1 MLYMDNIFLIAIFII
16 IYIIIT
22 GILTF
27 FDYNIG
33 SIGIYI
39 AYLGFIIISLM
50 ILPETPVIGGTVANT
65 IDNSS
70 KTISSVTSA

>member
-50 ILPETPVIGGTVANT
+50 ILPEAPGTGAAANT
-65 IDNSS
+65 STS
-70 KTISSVTSA
+70 TIMPS

>member
-1 MLYMDNIFLIAIFII
+1 MEDNVFLISMFII
-16 IYIIIT
+16 IYIFIT
-22 GILTF
+22 GIITF

-50 ILPETPVIGGTVANT
+50 ILPEAPTINTTVT
-65 IDNSS
+65 
-70 KTISSVTSA
+70 V